1 MQEKFLGTQ
10 SSNSFIFGKMSSFK
24 LCCTKTVDS
33 CKGQTREI
41 FVTILLNIPRWLKS
55 CSFLFFIKT
64 TFYIRFFYVFV
75 SDGFSEC
82 FCLSYFE
89 NRAPESF
96 LSHIFWAV
104 ALFLLFD
111 ILVMYAVT
119 VDSNPSLSALPAFH
133 VSSSL
138 CKSQKTTKL

>member
-1 MQEKFLGTQ
+1 
-10 SSNSFIFGKMSSFK
+10 MSSFK